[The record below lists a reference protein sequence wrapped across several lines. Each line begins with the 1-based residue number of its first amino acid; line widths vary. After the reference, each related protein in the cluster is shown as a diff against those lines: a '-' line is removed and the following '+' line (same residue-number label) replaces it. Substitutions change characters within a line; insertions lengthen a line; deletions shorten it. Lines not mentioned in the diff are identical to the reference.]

1 MIKVKYFGFKTEILS
16 ECRMYVNTE
25 VLTTLLQLRHSTII
39 VSWLWLY
46 FDNQGIT
53 ELLVELFH

>member
-1 MIKVKYFGFKTEILS
+1 
-16 ECRMYVNTE
+16 MYVNTE